1 MNFIVYCLSQCMLIS
16 RDWLIKVIVIKA
28 GGKRNAFCLISVT
41 LTKAF
46 WPFYQDTP
54 KWGDIA
60 CRESFRLHA

>member
-1 MNFIVYCLSQCMLIS
+1 MLIS